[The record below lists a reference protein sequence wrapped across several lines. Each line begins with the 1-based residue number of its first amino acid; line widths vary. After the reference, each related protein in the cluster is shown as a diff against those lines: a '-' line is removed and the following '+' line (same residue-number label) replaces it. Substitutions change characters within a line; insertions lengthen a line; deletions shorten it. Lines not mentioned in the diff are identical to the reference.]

1 MRYGAHLKERTF
13 VAKLSHD
20 GIACFH
26 RDAPLD
32 AGGRPA
38 SNCTE
43 SQIVV
48 RNRTALPQKHRNDS
62 RHELDIG
69 CLIDRDP
76 GARMDCRKTNT
87 SSGNRRKSIAAYSDC
102 RWLSCL
108 PGSKTHLGFW
118 MTGNPHLY
126 PSLAVRARNG
136 RVADQPPRTERIPK
150 IPAQ

>member
-20 GIACFH
+20 RIACFQ

-32 AGGRPA
+32 AGRRLA

-62 RHELDIG
+62 RHDLDIG
-69 CLIDRDP
+69 FLIDRDP

-102 RWLSCL
+102 RCLSCR

-118 MTGNPHLY
+118 MTGNPY
-126 PSLAVRARNG
+126 PTRRWPFG
-136 RVADQPPRTERIPK
+136 RLTEGLPTIRK
-150 IPAQ
+150 SSDEKRVSED

>member
-13 VAKLSHD
+13 VAKLSYD
-20 GIACFH
+20 GIACFQ

-48 RNRTALPQKHRNDS
+48 RNRTALRQKDRSDS
-62 RHELDIG
+62 RHDLDIG
-69 CLIDRDP
+69 FLFYRDP
-76 GARMDCRKTNT
+76 GAGMDCRKTNT
-87 SSGNRRKSIAAYSDC
+87 LSGNRRKSIAAFSDC
-102 RWLSCL
+102 RCLSCL

-118 MTGNPHLY
+118 MTG
-126 PSLAVRARNG
+126 
-136 RVADQPPRTERIPK
+136 
-150 IPAQ
+150 

>member
-20 GIACFH
+20 AIACFH

-87 SSGNRRKSIAAYSDC
+87 SSGNRRKSIAAYRIVD
-102 RWLSCL
+102 
-108 PGSKTHLGFW
+108 GSHACPVQFLR
-118 MTGNPHLY
+118 
-126 PSLAVRARNG
+126 SLAEVKCVRDNPEHMEFKNFRSWLDARLEVD
-136 RVADQPPRTERIPK
+136 R
-150 IPAQ
+150 